1 MNILTR
7 DFGEIEVAPED
18 IITFASPMFGFEE
31 LNRYVFLFA
40 EENTNIVWLQSVDNP
55 HICFILADPKIVE
68 DNYNPRL
75 SPEVRDALGEGDYLF
90 WLVVVVAED
99 FRDSTINMKSPVVV
113 NLHTKRAVQTIL
125 EEDLPLRRPLAGS
138 QEGR

>member
-18 IITFASPMFGFEE
+18 IITFVSPMFGFEE
-31 LNRYVFLFA
+31 MNRYVFLFA

-75 SPEVRDALGEGDYLF
+75 SPEVRGALGEGDYLF

-125 EEDLPLRRPLAGS
+125 EEDYPLRRPLDGS

>member
-18 IITFASPMFGFEE
+18 IITFVSPMFGFEE
-31 LNRYVFLFA
+31 MNRYVFLFA

-75 SPEVRDALGEGDYLF
+75 SPEVRGALGEGDYLF
-90 WLVVVVAED
+90 WLVVVVAEV

-125 EEDLPLRRPLAGS
+125 EEDYPLRRPLAGS

>member
-75 SPEVRDALGEGDYLF
+75 SPEVRSALGEGDYLF

-125 EEDLPLRRPLAGS
+125 DEDLPLRRPLAGS

>member
-75 SPEVRDALGEGDYLF
+75 SPEVRGALGEGDYLF
-90 WLVVVVAED
+90 WLVVVVAEN

-125 EEDLPLRRPLAGS
+125 EEDYPLRRPLAGS

>member
-18 IITFASPMFGFEE
+18 IITFVSPMFGFEE
-31 LNRYVFLFA
+31 MNRYVFLFA

-75 SPEVRDALGEGDYLF
+75 SPEVRGALGEGDYLF
-90 WLVVVVAED
+90 
-99 FRDSTINMKSPVVV
+99 
-113 NLHTKRAVQTIL
+113 
-125 EEDLPLRRPLAGS
+125 
-138 QEGR
+138 

>member
-18 IITFASPMFGFEE
+18 IITFVSPMFGFEE
-31 LNRYVFLFA
+31 MNRYVFLFA

-75 SPEVRDALGEGDYLF
+75 SPEVRGALGEGDYLF

-125 EEDLPLRRPLAGS
+125 EEDYPLRRPLAGS

>member
-18 IITFASPMFGFEE
+18 IITFVSPMFGFEE
-31 LNRYVFLFA
+31 MNRYVFLFA

-75 SPEVRDALGEGDYLF
+75 TPEVRGALGEGDYLF

-125 EEDLPLRRPLAGS
+125 EEDYPLRRPLAGS

>member
-18 IITFASPMFGFEE
+18 IITFVSPMFGFEE
-31 LNRYVFLFA
+31 MNRYVFLFA

-68 DNYNPRL
+68 DNY
-75 SPEVRDALGEGDYLF
+75 
-90 WLVVVVAED
+90 
-99 FRDSTINMKSPVVV
+99 
-113 NLHTKRAVQTIL
+113 
-125 EEDLPLRRPLAGS
+125 
-138 QEGR
+138 

>member
-75 SPEVRDALGEGDYLF
+75 SPEVRGALGEGDYLF

>member
-1 MNILTR
+1 M
-7 DFGEIEVAPED
+7 
-18 IITFASPMFGFEE
+18 
-31 LNRYVFLFA
+31 
-40 EENTNIVWLQSVDNP
+40 
-55 HICFILADPKIVE
+55 E

-75 SPEVRDALGEGDYLF
+75 SPEVRGALGEGDYLF

-125 EEDLPLRRPLAGS
+125 EEDYPLRRPLAGS